1 MSNNVN
7 QIQIDVNSDPEISEN
22 DEQQNERT
30 QTTDIKTL
38 VLNCRSIQSK
48 KKQQQIR
55 ALVNTNNPDITI
67 LTETWLNKNFNLRE
81 N

>member
-1 MSNNVN
+1 
-7 QIQIDVNSDPEISEN
+7 VNSDPEISEN

-48 KKQQQIR
+48 
-55 ALVNTNNPDITI
+55 
-67 LTETWLNKNFNLRE
+67 
-81 N
+81 